1 MICQEVLTR
10 VSILNFDRETKV
22 NDCKYKNKIPVL
34 NRRFHYFHF
43 DCLARVST
51 AKQLSI
57 LEKVIVIQYHH
68 NYPIGRRGFT
78 LVELVLLVAI
88 IGIIAGIAVP
98 SYSSYIKKA
107 KIKQAVADL
116 KTISL
121 EIEMFKAGNPG
132 LPANLATVPGINLID
147 PWGNPYQYLNFETVK
162 GKGKMRKDRFL
173 VPINSD
179 YDLYS
184 MGEDGRSVPPLT
196 AKSSRDDIIR
206 ANDGQYVGL
215 AEKY

>member
-1 MICQEVLTR
+1 MLCAL

-88 IGIIAGIAVP
+88 IGIIAGIAIP

-147 PWGNPYQYLNFETVK
+147 PWGNPYV
-162 GKGKMRKDRFL
+162 
-173 VPINSD
+173 
-179 YDLYS
+179 YS
-184 MGEDGRSVPPLT
+184 LEQDGEYPYGLSCYAVGGLPGGEDDE
-196 AKSSRDDIIR
+196 ADIVF
-206 ANDGQYVGL
+206 Q
-215 AEKY
+215 